1 MTLPLSDANFLQRWI
16 PDNCKVTETRTSRFV
31 SADSPEALTLLNESL
46 MALINAI
53 PPNSVKGIVDG
64 FIVWECQ
71 NNYAN

>member
-1 MTLPLSDANFLQRWI
+1 MTLPLSDADFPQRWI
-16 PDNCKVTETRTSRFV
+16 PDNCKASEARVSRFV

-46 MALINAI
+46 INAS
-53 PPNSVKGIVDG
+53 PPNSVKDIVDG

>member
-16 PDNCKVTETRTSRFV
+16 PDNCKVSEARVSRFV
-31 SADSPEALTLLNESL
+31 SADSPEALIILNESL
-46 MALINAI
+46 MALINAT
-53 PPNSVKGIVDG
+53 PPNSVKDIVDG